1 MKEILGKWIQR
12 KDQPYAGLWF
22 EFLEDGT
29 FMGEYATMAIF
40 SSGTYTVS
48 GNHIDMNQTSH
59 SFGMIGKFA
68 GLFEIEDNVMK
79 LAIAKGAGQPRPET
93 LEQARIYIKQPE

>member
-1 MKEILGKWIQR
+1 MKEILGKWVQR

-22 EFLEDGT
+22 EFLADGT
-29 FMGEYATMAIF
+29 FLGEYSSMAIF

-48 GNHIDMNQTSH
+48 GNQVDMDQTSH

-68 GLFEIEDNVMK
+68 GLFEIEDNAMK
-79 LAIAKGAGQPRPET
+79 LAIASGAGQPRPDT
-93 LEQARIYIKQPE
+93 LEQARIYIKQGE